1 MQTSYPANGSSV
13 NLGLLICRR
22 SLWFK
27 VLSIANASP
36 AAISAPTLD
45 YFHSVLVDVSG
56 NETEMAYNR

>member
-27 VLSIANASP
+27 VLSIAIRALLLSLP
-36 AAISAPTLD
+36 LTLD
-45 YFHSVLVDVSG
+45 YLHSVVVDLSG
-56 NETEMAYNR
+56 NETETAHNR

>member
-27 VLSIANASP
+27 VLSIAMRALLLSLP
-36 AAISAPTLD
+36 LTLD
-45 YFHSVLVDVSG
+45 YFHSILVDLSG
-56 NETEMAYNR
+56 NETEMAHNR